1 MPLYRTVGVTL
12 AHDWIEV
19 GGRWSQG
26 GQGLLDLGGV
36 YWTRVFHWPNGP
48 AMTQSFID
56 GHAPLTD
63 LNVTGK
69 KMVTVVLSASER
81 EMS

>member
-1 MPLYRTVGVTL
+1 MGVTL
-12 AHDWIEV
+12 EHDWIEV

-56 GHAPLTD
+56 GHGPID
-63 LNVTGK
+63 VTGK
-69 KMVTVVLSASER
+69 KMLVNVVLSASER